1 MDNLWFIGIT
11 TGIIAGLVVAIIVAM
26 FKKSRSWT
34 IIGIIALIIAVIFL
48 FSNKTTPSD
57 NSSQTPITT
66 ITLPPSTSA
75 TVSTS
80 QPTPT
85 IPIIPGGNVS
95 VEMLP
100 SSNVL
105 AFSKFDKD
113 EGLYFTTTYTLTGY
127 VTAIITNPTP
137 NDVTIFVTIDF
148 QLPGIPSVS
157 SSTIKLT
164 NEKVAWT
171 LITANKNELK
181 FQTSG
186 WGLAL
191 SAGQKLTLPLTLT
204 LSITQRSAITNNP
217 WQQSYP
223 FTVSASIN

>member
-1 MDNLWFIGIT
+1 MNDPWFIGIA
-11 TGIIAGLVVAIIVAM
+11 TGIIAGLVVAIIIAL

-57 NSSQTPITT
+57 NSSPTSPITT
-66 ITLPPSTSA
+66 QTPALSTVP
-75 TVSTS
+75 TT
-80 QPTPT
+80 QPTST
-85 IPIIPGGNVS
+85 ITIVSGENVS
-95 VEMLP
+95 VEMQP

-105 AFSKFDKD
+105 TFSKFDKD
-113 EGLYFTTTYTLTGY
+113 EGLYWTTTYTLTGY
-127 VTAIITNPTP
+127 VTAVIKNPTP
-137 NDVTIFVTIDF
+137 NDVTIFVIIDF

-157 SSTIKLT
+157 SSTVRLI
-164 NEKVAWT
+164 NEKVSWT
-171 LITANKNELK
+171 LITANTNELK

-186 WGLAL
+186 WGLTL

-204 LSITQRSAITNNP
+204 LSVTQRSAITSNP

-223 FTVSASIN
+223 FTVTASVN